1 MTEMLDRVA
10 APIAAEIA
18 ELTQDQRNTMRFPE
32 DFVGDTIDRA
42 RSAARAAIAA
52 MREPTEDMKKCNEEV
67 HWGYS
72 CHTCGGLTEG
82 WYAMIDAA
90 LK

>member
-1 MTEMLDRVA
+1 MEMIERVA
-10 APIAAEIA
+10 RAMWEVRRTKAKLASIDLEEWGDGSI
-18 ELTQDQRNTMRFPE
+18 PE
-32 DFVGDTIDRA
+32 ANYILEEA
-42 RSAARAAIAA
+42 CSAIRV
-52 MREPTEDMKKCNEEV
+52 MREPTESMKKCSDEI

-72 CHTCGGLTEG
+72 CHTCGGLKEG